1 MKKKLVSILLCVA
14 LMASGC
20 GGNNS
25 APAEEPAA
33 APEAAENAEPEA
45 EAPET
50 SEQTEEET
58 APAQSTEADGESE
71 TAKVNP
77 EGEKYRIALSNSY
90 MGNDWRQQMERIVE
104 YVAEQEPYASR
115 CELTIVNCDNTPEAQ
130 AASIDA
136 LVQEGYDAILVDPS
150 SETALNQAMKRATD
164 AGILVVIFDQPASE
178 ESAYEITID
187 AVKAYRVMAKW
198 LAEAVGGTGN
208 AVVDQGLPGAAV
220 SEQEYNAAVEI
231 FDQYEGINVVS
242 DFISNYAEADG
253 EASLASV
260 IAANSDIDIVV
271 TQGFMTSV
279 TNAFNKAGIEKIP
292 ASCGGGYNGNL
303 LTCLENDCDGI
314 IHVYIPG
321 ISAIALNYAIRILD
335 GETME
340 KDIVID
346 PAYVATRNDLDMGEF
361 SDVVIDVAEDG
372 VNCFSDQPSSL
383 QWPCISSNFGLDIPM
398 SVVLGE

>member
-1 MKKKLVSILLCVA
+1 MKKKMISVLLSVTM
-14 LMASGC
+14 MASTLTAMT
-20 GGNNS
+20 S
-25 APAEEPAA
+25 MAEETT
-33 APEAAENAEPEA
+33 EVSTESTA
-45 EAPET
+45 EAT
-50 SEQTEEET
+50 
-58 APAQSTEADGESE
+58 AQSEVGDTE
-71 TAKVNP
+71 TAKINP
-77 EGEKYRIALSNSY
+77 EGEKYKIALSNSY

-104 YVAEQEPYASR
+104 YVAQQEPYASR

-164 AGILVVIFDQPASE
+164 AGILVVVFDQPASE
-178 ESAYEITID
+178 ESVYEVTID
-187 AVKAYRVMAKW
+187 SEKAYQVMAKW
-198 LAEAVGGTGN
+198 LAEVVGGEGN

-220 SEQEYNAAVEI
+220 SELEYNAAIEI
-231 FDQYEGINVVS
+231 FDQYEGITVVS

-253 EASLASV
+253 QASLSSV

-271 TQGFMTSV
+271 TQGYMTSV
-279 TNAFNKAGIEKIP
+279 TNAFNQAGIEDIP

-303 LTCLENDCDGI
+303 LTCLENDCEGI

-335 GETME
+335 GEEMDM
-340 KDIVID
+340 DIVID

-361 SDVVIDVAEDG
+361 SDVVIDVAEEG
-372 VNCFSDQPSSL
+372 VNCFADQPASL
-383 QWPCISSNFGLDIPM
+383 QWPCITSNFGLDIPM
-398 SVVLGE
+398 EVVLGE